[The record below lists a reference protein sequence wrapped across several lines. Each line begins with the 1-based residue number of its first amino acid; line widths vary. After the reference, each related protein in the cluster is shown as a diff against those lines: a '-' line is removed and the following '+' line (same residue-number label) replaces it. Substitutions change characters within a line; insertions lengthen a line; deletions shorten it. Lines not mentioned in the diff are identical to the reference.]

1 MSELFFHMVPA
12 VGNPV
17 APYSHAVEV
26 DGWLFI
32 RGQIPNDP
40 KDDDAPLPEGIEAQT
55 LRTMEG
61 LKMLLAGINASFDN
75 IATARVFLTHF
86 NEDFAKMNA
95 IYQTYFK
102 PGRLPARTCI
112 GVTALARGARIEIDF
127 IGKR

>member
-1 MSELFFHMVPA
+1 MSALLFHMVPE

-40 KDDDAPLPEGIEAQT
+40 KDDNET
-55 LRTMEG
+55 RRTMEG
-61 LKMLLAGINASFDN
+61 LKTLLAGINASFDN

>member
-1 MSELFFHMVPA
+1 MSELFFHMVPE

-26 DGWLFI
+26 DGWLFV

-40 KDDDAPLPEGIEAQT
+40 TDDNAPLPEGIEAQT
-55 LRTMEG
+55 RRTMEG
-61 LKMLLAGINASFDN
+61 LKTLLAGVNATFDN
-75 IATARVFLTHF
+75 IVTARVFLTHF
-86 NEDFAKMNA
+86 NDDFAKMNA

-127 IGKR
+127 IGRR